1 MHMKCL
7 AECQFPSSQ
16 LKMFFYFHD
25 YHIGLIPILYFGESK
40 IKPNKKK
47 IYALA
52 KD

>member
-7 AECQFPSSQ
+7 AQCQFPSSQ

-47 IYALA
+47 YMH
-52 KD
+52 